1 MPIHNKPSR
10 SSASDSETPQHEATE
25 TSAGPRSGAAGSGT
39 DTHVATQSR
48 RKFPLKKTLLATSL
62 TSILAGVA
70 LTVWIVNTQA
80 EKLIMQ
86 AANFALVG
94 MDSELIDIEL
104 GKSQLEHW
112 RITSANLRVH
122 DSHITLNDVNIQ
134 LKLDWPQS
142 FAELKQ
148 FSQIA
153 YLTQKIT
160 QISTGDIEVELGQS
174 LFLPNRNAI
183 DEQGPALALD
193 IKSLPLID
201 IGKTSLILKAHHL
214 DTQND
219 LPAYRLVMDKLS
231 LNGAGE
237 INSEFSHEGESIAK
251 LKATLAAQQWQLASQ
266 IALAPLLTSLHQI
279 SLRQA
284 QDSVLSP
291 LTELDQEWQALAI
304 DLQGQLVSDSRIT
317 LTSGELISQ
326 HQLIDPKLTFNQLA
340 ALELA
345 PKPELVSKP
354 KLAFKIAGHLA
365 ELDLSL
371 EPLTLALTPNT
382 AQQQRLMQLLDETL
396 AKPLTQP
403 LSQSLSQSAAK
414 PASEQ
419 VSNQVENQTA
429 SQIAKLLSGLKS
441 TEAPV
446 GLSLTLAEALHYP
459 LTQIQQ
465 DTQSQP
471 LKNEPLDNKP
481 LKFKLPKVQLKT
493 LGSKLDTQVE
503 LANVEVVKSA
513 EALSFKTDWRLN
525 AKQTSSL
532 QLSEL
537 WANTPQDLS
546 WNSSQLTTAGKL
558 NLNQTP
564 SSTDWQFITTPIGAA
579 TQTQQNAGDT
589 LQFIVGELKQLSDSD
604 KNAAKHTDMSL
615 GSITINAL
623 APLTV
628 RSQRNS
634 NTSSSISSGQ
644 TSVPAS
650 DTANQ
655 LTLALPPLTLALEQL
670 HFSQTTQTVV
680 TETAAV
686 DTKKAETTAIETKV
700 TEASAEKSAD
710 KSSDK
715 NQNNS
720 ITTKTDMS
728 AGSFSIA
735 FQKAMSFEFKPEVE
749 APLDSLLAATWQN
762 QLEWQANQLNIEKQL
777 SSKGR
782 SRKETVLKLDK
793 LTLAQSLNWKNNTLF
808 GDEHWQVGTVELQ
821 SQHKLNLATESK
833 PLVLTGQWVVD
844 TSMTEALSL
853 LNQTQPLPAEL
864 NVTGHNQLQA
874 QFNLTQQRDQ
884 TQFAMQITQSM
895 TELEGFYKDTT
906 FEGGKLQAQCEFT
919 WGQSHKKPQDKGYF
933 SSLSKLNCPQTLMT
947 FNLFDPG
954 FPLTDIEVEADI
966 ALGKDAE
973 KLPDNWIQQLTGLS
987 DTDVSMTAKG
997 KVLSGQFLLPEFN
1010 LKLQDKSHAYLLL
1023 QAMSLE
1029 EVLRIQ
1035 PQIGVYA
1042 DGIFDGV
1049 LPVDLINGKVSITGG
1064 QLAARAPGGLIAISG
1079 NPAVEQMRQSQ
1090 PYLDFVFST
1099 LEHLQYSQLSSS
1111 FDMDQAGDAKLL
1123 VEVKGRSQGVERPI
1137 HLNYSHEENMLQLF
1151 RSLQIG
1157 NDLQDR
1163 IEKSV
1168 K

>member
-10 SSASDSETPQHEATE
+10 SSASDSKAPQHEATE

-62 TSILAGVA
+62 TGILAGVA
-70 LTVWIVNTQA
+70 LTVWIMNTQA

-104 GKSQLEHW
+104 GESQLEHW

-214 DTQND
+214 DTQNG

-291 LTELDQEWQALAI
+291 LTKLDKEWQALAI

-345 PKPELVSKP
+345 PKPEL
-354 KLAFKIAGHLA
+354 AFKIAGHLA
-365 ELDLSL
+365 ELDLNL
-371 EPLTLALTPNT
+371 EPFTLAVSPNA
-382 AQQQRLMQLLDETL
+382 AQQQRLMHLLDETL

-403 LSQSLSQSAAK
+403 PSNSAAK
-414 PASEQ
+414 PASDQAPEQ
-419 VSNQVENQTA
+419 VASQTA
-429 SQIAKLLSGLKS
+429 GQIAKLLSGLKS
-441 TEAPV
+441 TDAPV
-446 GLSLTLAEALHYP
+446 GIALTLSEALHYP

-465 DTQSQP
+465 DAQSQP
-471 LKNEPLDNKP
+471 LKNEPLS
-481 LKFKLPKVQLKT
+481 FKLPRIQLKT
-493 LGSKLDTQVE
+493 LGSKLDTQID
-503 LANVEVVKSA
+503 LANVELVKSA
-513 EALSFKTDWRLN
+513 EALSFNTDWRLN

-546 WNSSQLTTAGKL
+546 WNISQLTTAGKL
-558 NLNQTP
+558 SFNQTP

-589 LQFIVGELKQLSDSD
+589 LQFTVGELKQLSAQDN
-604 KNAAKHTDMSL
+604 NAAKHADVSL

-628 RSQRNS
+628 SSQRNS
-634 NTSSSISSGQ
+634 NTSSSISSSISSAQ

-655 LTLALPPLTLALEQL
+655 FTLTLPPLTLALEQL

-680 TETAAV
+680 SETAAV
-686 DTKKAETTAIETKV
+686 DTKKAETTAVETKV
-700 TEASAEKSAD
+700 AEASAEKST
-710 KSSDK
+710 
-715 NQNNS
+715 NTS

-735 FQKAMSFEFKPEVE
+735 LQKAMSFEFKPEVE
-749 APLDSLLAATWQN
+749 APLDSLLTATWQN
-762 QLEWQANQLNIEKQL
+762 QLAWQANQLNIEKQL

-821 SQHKLNLATESK
+821 SQHKLNLATASK

-906 FEGGKLQAQCEFT
+906 FEGGKLQAQCGFT
-919 WGQSHKKPQDKGYF
+919 WGQSYKKESHKKPQDKGYF

>member
-10 SSASDSETPQHEATE
+10 GNASDSKALQHEATQI
-25 TSAGPRSGAAGSGT
+25 SAGPRSGALGFGT
-39 DTHVATQSR
+39 DTHVAAQNR

-62 TSILAGVA
+62 TGILAGVA

-80 EKLIMQ
+80 EQLIIR
-86 AANFALVG
+86 AANFAITG

-104 GKSQLEHW
+104 GQSELEHW

-122 DSHITLNDVNIQ
+122 DSHIRLNDLNIQ

-148 FSQIA
+148 FSQA
-153 YLTQKIT
+153 SYLTQKIT

-201 IGKTSLILKAHHL
+201 IGKTSLILKAQHL
-214 DTQND
+214 NTQND
-219 LPAYRLVMDKLS
+219 LSAYRLVMDKLS

-237 INSEFSHEGESIAK
+237 INSKFSHAGESIAT
-251 LKATLAAQQWQLASQ
+251 LKATLETNKWQLMSQ
-266 IALAPLLTSLHQI
+266 IQLAPLLASLHQI

-291 LTELDQEWQALAI
+291 LTELDKEWQSLAI
-304 DLQGQLVSDSRIT
+304 DLQGQLVSNSSIT
-317 LTSGELISQ
+317 LTSGELISE
-326 HQLIDPKLTFNQLA
+326 HQLIEPKLTFNQLA
-340 ALELA
+340 ALQLA
-345 PKPELVSKP
+345 PKPELAP
-354 KLAFKIAGHLA
+354 KSELAFKIAGHLA
-365 ELDLSL
+365 ELDLKL
-371 EPLTLALTPNT
+371 EPFSLALSPNT
-382 AQQQRLMQLLDETL
+382 EQQQRLMQLLDETL
-396 AKPLTQP
+396 AKPS
-403 LSQSLSQSAAK
+403 SQSVSEPVSQPIA
-414 PASEQ
+414 EQ
-419 VSNQVENQTA
+419 VPDPLA

-441 TEAPV
+441 TDTPV
-446 GLSLTLAEALHYP
+446 GIALTLPEALHYP
-459 LTQIQQ
+459 LTQIPQ
-465 DTQSQP
+465 DVHLANP
-471 LKNEPLDNKP
+471 LAI
-481 LKFKLPKVQLKT
+481 KLPQVKLKT
-493 LGSKLDTQVE
+493 LGSKLDTQVD
-503 LANVEVVKSA
+503 LANVEITKSTK
-513 EALSFKTDWRLN
+513 ALAFKTDWRLSTR
-525 AKQTSSL
+525 QTSSM

-537 WANTPQDLS
+537 WTNPPQDFS
-546 WNSSQLTTAGKL
+546 WNNSQLTTAGTF
-558 NLNQTP
+558 NLVQTP
-564 SSTDWQFITTPIGAA
+564 SSTDWQFITAA
-579 TQTQQNAGDT
+579 TKSTELTQSTKQNTGNT
-589 LQFIVGELKQLSDSD
+589 LQFAVGELKRISMQN
-604 KNAAKHTDMSL
+604 KNAAKHAEFSL
-615 GSITINAL
+615 GSIAINAL
-623 APLTV
+623 APL
-628 RSQRNS
+628 N
-634 NTSSSISSGQ
+634 ISSQQSTHTQSSGIQ
-644 TSVPAS
+644 NASIQKVSPAQSSVPTS
-650 DTANQ
+650 DTANR
-655 LTLALPPLTLALEQL
+655 LTLAIPPLTLALEQL
-670 HFSQTTQTVV
+670 YFSQTKQTLVTDDVV
-680 TETAAV
+680 TEAN
-686 DTKKAETTAIETKV
+686 
-700 TEASAEKSAD
+700 AD
-710 KSSDK
+710 KNAST
-715 NQNNS
+715 S
-720 ITTKTDMS
+720 IITKTDMN

-735 FQKAMSFEFKPEVE
+735 LQKAMSFELKPDIE
-749 APLDSLLAATWQN
+749 ALFDSLRATTWRN
-762 QLEWQANQLNIEKQL
+762 QLAWQASQLNIEKQL

-793 LTLAQSLNWKNNTLF
+793 LTLAQSLDWKNNTLF

-821 SQHKLNLATESK
+821 SQHKLNLATANN
-833 PLVLTGQWVVD
+833 PLVLTGQWVVN
-844 TSMTEALSL
+844 TSMTEALAL
-853 LNQTQPLPAEL
+853 LNQTQPLPSEL
-864 NVTGHNQLQA
+864 NVTGNNQLQA

-895 TELEGFYKDTT
+895 TELEGFYKDII

-919 WGQSHKKPQDKGYF
+919 WGQSYKKESHNKPQDKGYF

-1035 PQIGVYA
+1035 PQIGIYA

-1123 VEVKGRSQGVERPI
+1123 VEVKGRGEGIERPI

>member
-1 MPIHNKPSR
+1 MPIHNKPN
-10 SSASDSETPQHEATE
+10 P
-25 TSAGPRSGAAGSGT
+25 
-39 DTHVATQSR
+39 

-62 TSILAGVA
+62 TGILAGVA
-70 LTVWIVNTQA
+70 LTVWIVNSQA

-237 INSEFSHEGESIAK
+237 INSEFSHKGESIAK

-266 IALAPLLTSLHQI
+266 IALAPLLASLHQI
-279 SLRQA
+279 SLRQT

-291 LTELDQEWQALAI
+291 LTELDKEWQALAI

-317 LTSGELISQ
+317 LTSGELISE

-345 PKPELVSKP
+345 PKPELGSKP

-371 EPLTLALTPNT
+371 EPFSLALSPNT
-382 AQQQRLMQLLDETL
+382 EQQQRLMQLLDETL

-446 GLSLTLAEALHYP
+446 GISLTLAEALHYP
-459 LTQIQQ
+459 LTRIQQ
-465 DTQSQP
+465 DAQSQP
-471 LKNEPLDNKP
+471 LKNDPLENKP

-493 LGSKLDTQVE
+493 LGSKLDTQID

-513 EALSFKTDWRLN
+513 EALSFNTDWRLN

-558 NLNQTP
+558 SFNQTP

-589 LQFIVGELKQLSDSD
+589 LQFTVGELKQLSAQDN
-604 KNAAKHTDMSL
+604 NAAKHTDMSL

-623 APLTV
+623 AQLTV

-634 NTSSSISSGQ
+634 NTSSAQ

-655 LTLALPPLTLALEQL
+655 LTLALPPLNLALEQL

-680 TETAAV
+680 SETAAV
-686 DTKKAETTAIETKV
+686 DTKKAETTAVETKV
-700 TEASAEKSAD
+700 TEASTDKSAD
-710 KSSDK
+710 KNPDK
-715 NQNNS
+715 NQNTS
-720 ITTKTDMS
+720 IITKTDMS
-728 AGSFSIA
+728 AGRFSIA
-735 FQKAMSFEFKPEVE
+735 LQKAMSFEFKPEVE

-762 QLEWQANQLNIEKQL
+762 QLEWQASQLNIEKQL

-821 SQHKLNLATESK
+821 SQHKLNLATANK
-833 PLVLTGQWVVD
+833 PFVLTGQWVVD

-864 NVTGHNQLQA
+864 NVTGHNQIQA
-874 QFNLTQQRDQ
+874 QFNLTQRRDQ
-884 TQFAMQITQSM
+884 LQFAMQITQSM

-919 WGQSHKKPQDKGYF
+919 WGQSYKRPQDKSYF

-1035 PQIGVYA
+1035 PQIGIYA

>member
-10 SSASDSETPQHEATE
+10 SSASDSKAPQHEATE
-25 TSAGPRSGAAGSGT
+25 TSAGPHRGAAGSGT

-62 TSILAGVA
+62 TGILAGVA

-160 QISTGDIEVELGQS
+160 QISTGDIEVKLGQS

-214 DTQND
+214 NTQND

-237 INSEFSHEGESIAK
+237 INSEFSHAGESIAK

-266 IALAPLLTSLHQI
+266 IALAPLLASLHQI
-279 SLRQA
+279 SLRQT

-291 LTELDQEWQALAI
+291 LTELDKEWQALAI

-365 ELDLSL
+365 ELDLKL
-371 EPLTLALTPNT
+371 EPFTLALTPNA

-396 AKPLTQP
+396 AKPLAKPLTQP
-403 LSQSLSQSAAK
+403 LPVPPSNSAAK

-419 VSNQVENQTA
+419 VPEQVSSQTA
-429 SQIAKLLSGLKS
+429 GQIAKLLSGLKS
-441 TEAPV
+441 TDAPV
-446 GLSLTLAEALHYP
+446 GIALTLSEALHYP

-465 DTQSQP
+465 DAQSQP
-471 LKNEPLDNKP
+471 LKNEPLS
-481 LKFKLPKVQLKT
+481 FKLPRIELKT
-493 LGSKLDTQVE
+493 LGSKLDTQID

-558 NLNQTP
+558 SFNQTP

-589 LQFIVGELKQLSDSD
+589 LQFTVGELKQLRAQDN
-604 KNAAKHTDMSL
+604 NAAKHADVSL

-634 NTSSSISSGQ
+634 NTSSSISSAQ

-655 LTLALPPLTLALEQL
+655 FTLALPPLTLALEQL

-680 TETAAV
+680 TETAV
-686 DTKKAETTAIETKV
+686 VETKKAETTAVKTKV
-700 TEASAEKSAD
+700 TEASAD
-710 KSSDK
+710 KST
-715 NQNNS
+715 NTS
-720 ITTKTDMS
+720 ITAKTDMS

-735 FQKAMSFEFKPEVE
+735 LQKAMSFEFKPEVE
-749 APLDSLLAATWQN
+749 APLDSLLTATWQN

-793 LTLAQSLNWKNNTLF
+793 LTLAQSLNWKNNMLF

-821 SQHKLNLATESK
+821 SQHKLNLATASK

-919 WGQSHKKPQDKGYF
+919 WGQSYKKESHKKQQDKGYF

>member
-10 SSASDSETPQHEATE
+10 GNASDSKALQHEATE
-25 TSAGPRSGAAGSGT
+25 ISAGPRSGALDFGT
-39 DTHVATQSR
+39 DTHVAAQNR

-62 TSILAGVA
+62 TGILAGVA

-80 EKLIMQ
+80 EQLIIR
-86 AANFALVG
+86 AANFALTG

-104 GKSQLEHW
+104 GQSQLEHW

-122 DSHITLNDVNIQ
+122 DSHIKLNDLNIQ

-148 FSQIA
+148 FSQA
-153 YLTQKIT
+153 SYLTQKIT
-160 QISTGDIEVELGQS
+160 QISTGNIEVELGQS

-183 DEQGPALALD
+183 DEQGPALVLD

-201 IGKTSLILKAHHL
+201 IGKTSLILKAQHL
-214 DTQND
+214 NTQND
-219 LPAYRLVMDKLS
+219 LSAYRLVMDKLS

-237 INSEFSHEGESIAK
+237 INSEFSHAGESIAT
-251 LKATLAAQQWQLASQ
+251 LKAILETNKWQLMSQ
-266 IALAPLLTSLHQI
+266 IQLAPLLASLHQI

-291 LTELDQEWQALAI
+291 LTELDKEWQALAI
-304 DLQGQLVSDSRIT
+304 DLQGQLVSNSSIT
-317 LTSGELISQ
+317 LTSGELISE

-345 PKPELVSKP
+345 PKPELAP
-354 KLAFKIAGHLA
+354 KSELAFKIAGHLA
-365 ELDLSL
+365 ELDLKL
-371 EPLTLALTPNT
+371 EPFSLALSPNT
-382 AQQQRLMQLLDETL
+382 EQQQRLMQLLDETL
-396 AKPLTQP
+396 AKPS
-403 LSQSLSQSAAK
+403 SQSVSEPVSQ
-414 PASEQ
+414 PITEQ
-419 VSNQVENQTA
+419 VPDQTA

-441 TEAPV
+441 TDTPV
-446 GLSLTLAEALHYP
+446 GIALTLPEALHYP
-459 LTQIQQ
+459 LTQIPQ
-465 DTQSQP
+465 DVHLANP
-471 LKNEPLDNKP
+471 LAI
-481 LKFKLPKVQLKT
+481 KLPRVKLKT
-493 LGSKLDTQVE
+493 LGSKLDTQVD
-503 LANVEVVKSA
+503 LANVEITKSI
-513 EALSFKTDWRLN
+513 EALSFKTDWRLSTR
-525 AKQTSSL
+525 QTGSM

-537 WANTPQDLS
+537 WANPPQDFS
-546 WNSSQLTTAGKL
+546 WNNSQLTTAGTF
-558 NLNQTP
+558 NLVQTP
-564 SSTDWQFITTPIGAA
+564 SSTDWQFITAA
-579 TQTQQNAGDT
+579 TESTELTQSTKQDT
-589 LQFIVGELKQLSDSD
+589 GNTLEFAVGELKRISMQN
-604 KNAAKHTDMSL
+604 KNAAKHAEFSL
-615 GSITINAL
+615 GSIAINAL
-623 APLTV
+623 APL
-628 RSQRNS
+628 N
-634 NTSSSISSGQ
+634 ISSQQSTHTQSSGIQ
-644 TSVPAS
+644 NASIQKVSPAQSSVPTS
-650 DTANQ
+650 DTANR
-655 LTLALPPLTLALEQL
+655 LTLAIPPLTLALEQL
-670 HFSQTTQTVV
+670 YFSQTKQTLVTDGVV
-680 TETAAV
+680 TEAN
-686 DTKKAETTAIETKV
+686 
-700 TEASAEKSAD
+700 AD
-710 KSSDK
+710 KNAST
-715 NQNNS
+715 S
-720 ITTKTDMS
+720 IITKTDMN

-735 FQKAMSFEFKPEVE
+735 LQKAMSFELKPNIE
-749 APLDSLLAATWQN
+749 ALFDSLLSTTWRN
-762 QLEWQANQLNIEKQL
+762 QLAWQASQLNIEKQL

-793 LTLAQSLNWKNNTLF
+793 LTLAQSLDWKNNTLF

-821 SQHKLNLATESK
+821 SQHKLNLATANN
-833 PLVLTGQWVVD
+833 PLVLTGQWVVN
-844 TSMTEALSL
+844 TSMTEALAL
-853 LNQTQPLPAEL
+853 LNQTQPLPSEL
-864 NVTGHNQLQA
+864 NVTGNNQLQA

-895 TELEGFYKDTT
+895 TELEGFYKDII

-919 WGQSHKKPQDKGYF
+919 WGQSYKKESHNKPQDKGYF

-1035 PQIGVYA
+1035 PQIGIYA

-1123 VEVKGRSQGVERPI
+1123 VEVKGRGEGIERPI

>member
-25 TSAGPRSGAAGSGT
+25 TSAGPHKGAAGSGT
-39 DTHVATQSR
+39 YATVATQSR

-62 TSILAGVA
+62 TGILAGVA

-104 GKSQLEHW
+104 GESQLEHW

-122 DSHITLNDVNIQ
+122 DSHITLNDVSIQ

-214 DTQND
+214 NTQND

-266 IALAPLLTSLHQI
+266 IAIAPLLASLHQI

-291 LTELDQEWQALAI
+291 LTELDKEWQALAI

-345 PKPELVSKP
+345 PKPELGSKP
-354 KLAFKIAGHLA
+354 TLAFKIAGHLA

-371 EPLTLALTPNT
+371 EPLTLALTPNA
-382 AQQQRLMQLLDETL
+382 AQQQLLMQLLDETL

-403 LSQSLSQSAAK
+403 PSNSAAK

-446 GLSLTLAEALHYP
+446 GISLTLAEALHYP
-459 LTQIQQ
+459 LTPIQQ
-465 DTQSQP
+465 DAQSQP
-471 LKNEPLDNKP
+471 LKNDPLENKP

-493 LGSKLDTQVE
+493 LGSKLDTQID

-525 AKQTSSL
+525 TKQTGSL

-537 WANTPQDLS
+537 WANIPQDLS
-546 WNSSQLTTAGKL
+546 WNNSQLTTAGKL
-558 NLNQTP
+558 SFNQTP
-564 SSTDWQFITTPIGAA
+564 SLTDWQFITTPIGAA

-589 LQFIVGELKQLSDSD
+589 LQFTVGELKQLSDSD
-604 KNAAKHTDMSL
+604 KNAAKHADVSL

-634 NTSSSISSGQ
+634 NTSSAQ

-655 LTLALPPLTLALEQL
+655 FTLALPPLTLALEQL

-680 TETAAV
+680 TETAV
-686 DTKKAETTAIETKV
+686 VETKKAETTTVETKV
-700 TEASAEKSAD
+700 TEASAD
-710 KSSDK
+710 KST
-715 NQNNS
+715 NTS
-720 ITTKTDMS
+720 ITAKTDMS

-793 LTLAQSLNWKNNTLF
+793 LTLAQSLDWKNNTLF
-808 GDEHWQVGTVELQ
+808 GNEHWQVGTVELQ
-821 SQHKLNLATESK
+821 SQHKLNLATTSK

-895 TELEGFYKDTT
+895 TELEGFYKDNT

>member
-1 MPIHNKPSR
+1 MPKIHKP
-10 SSASDSETPQHEATE
+10 AGANAPQTNTA
-25 TSAGPRSGAAGSGT
+25 R
-39 DTHVATQSR
+39 V
-48 RKFPLKKTLLATSL
+48 KVKKALLAT
-62 TSILAGVA
+62 TITAILAGVA
-70 LTVWIVNTQA
+70 LTVWIMNTQA

-86 AANFALVG
+86 AANVALAG

-104 GKSQLEHW
+104 GNSQLEDW
-112 RITSANLRVH
+112 QIASANLRVN
-122 DSHITLNDVNIQ
+122 DSYIRLSDLNIQ

-148 FSQIA
+148 YGQIA

-160 QISTGDIEVELGQS
+160 HISTGDIEVELGQS
-174 LFLPNRNAI
+174 LFAANPNAI
-183 DEQGPALALD
+183 DEQGPALVLD

-201 IGKTSLILKAHHL
+201 IGKTSLILNAHHL

-219 LPAYRLVMDKLS
+219 LPAYHLVMDKLS

-237 INSEFSHEGESIAK
+237 ISSEFSHAGESIAK
-251 LKATLAAQQWQLASQ
+251 LKATLETNKWQLKSQ
-266 IALAPLLTSLHQI
+266 IQLAPLLASIHQI
-279 SLRQA
+279 SLRQT

-291 LTELDQEWQALAI
+291 LAELDTKWQALAI
-304 DLQGQLVSDSRIT
+304 DLQGQLVSSSSIT
-317 LTSGELISQ
+317 LTSGELISE
-326 HQLIDPKLTFNQLA
+326 HQLISPKLTFNQLA

-354 KLAFKIAGHLA
+354 KLAFKIAGHLT

-371 EPLTLALTPNT
+371 EPFSLAVSPNT
-382 AQQQRLMQLLDETL
+382 AQQQRLMQLLDKSL

-403 LSQSLSQSAAK
+403 LAQPSSQSLTQPVTKTAA
-414 PASEQ
+414 EQ
-419 VSNQVENQTA
+419 VPNQVANQTA

-441 TEAPV
+441 TDAPV
-446 GLSLTLAEALHYP
+446 GLLLTLPEALHYP

-465 DTQSQP
+465 DAQSQP
-471 LKNEPLDNKP
+471 LKNEPLNV
-481 LKFKLPKVQLKT
+481 KLPQLQLKT
-493 LGSKLDTQVE
+493 LGSKLDTQVD
-503 LANVEVVKSA
+503 LANIEITKST
-513 EALSFKTDWRLN
+513 EALAFSVDWRLN
-525 AKQTSSL
+525 ATQTSPL

-537 WANTPQDLS
+537 WADTPQDLS
-546 WNSSQLTTAGKL
+546 WNTSQFTTAGKL
-558 NLNQTP
+558 RFNQAP
-564 SSTDWQFITTPIGAA
+564 NSTDWQFTTAPIEAA
-579 TQTQQNAGDT
+579 ETTQAAKHNTSDT
-589 LQFIVGELKQLSDSD
+589 LRFAIGGLKYINPQE
-604 KNAAKHTDMSL
+604 KNAAKYADIRL
-615 GSITINAL
+615 ASIRVHAH
-623 APLTV
+623 APLKLD
-628 RSQRNS
+628 SQQILN
-634 NTSSSISSGQ
+634 ISPVPHSE
-644 TSVPAS
+644 PAS
-650 DTANQ
+650 DTK

-670 HFSQTTQTVV
+670 HVSQTTQTLVA
-680 TETAAV
+680 ETAAAK
-686 DTKKAETTAIETKV
+686 TLE
-700 TEASAEKSAD
+700 TEASTDKSTDKSTDSNSKSA
-710 KSSDK
+710 
-715 NQNNS
+715 NNIIS
-720 ITTKTDMS
+720 KTDMN
-728 AGSFSIA
+728 AGHFSIA
-735 FQKAMSFEFKPEVE
+735 SQQAMLFELKPEVE
-749 APLDSLLAATWQN
+749 VPLDSLLASPWQN
-762 QLEWQANQLNIEKQL
+762 RLEWQASQLNIEKQL

-782 SRKETVLKLDK
+782 SRKETVLKLDT
-793 LTLAQSLNWKNNTLF
+793 LTLAQALNWKNNTLL
-808 GDEHWQVGTVELQ
+808 GDERWQVGTVELH
-821 SQHKLNLATESK
+821 SQHRLNLANANE
-833 PLVLTGQWVVD
+833 PLLLTGQWVVD

-874 QFNLTQQRDQ
+874 QFKLTQKREQ

-895 TELEGFYKDTT
+895 TELEGFYKDIT

-919 WGQSHKKPQDKGYF
+919 WGLSYKKEPQDKG
-933 SSLSKLNCPQTLMT
+933 SVNSLSKLNCPQTRMT

-966 ALGKDAE
+966 ALGKDAQ
-973 KLPDNWIQQLTGLS
+973 KLPDNWLQQLTGLS

-997 KVLSGQFLLPEFN
+997 KVLSGQFLLPDFN

-1023 QAMSLE
+1023 QGMSLE

-1049 LPVDLINGKVSITGG
+1049 LPVDLVNGKVSITGG
-1064 QLAARAPGGLIAISG
+1064 QLAARAPGGLITISG
-1079 NPAVEQMRQSQ
+1079 NPAVDGMRQSQ

-1111 FDMDQAGDAKLL
+1111 FDMDTAGDAKLL
-1123 VEVKGRSQGVERPI
+1123 VEVKGQSQGVERPI

>member
-10 SSASDSETPQHEATE
+10 SSASDSKAPQHEATE

-39 DTHVATQSR
+39 DATVATQSR

-62 TSILAGVA
+62 TGILAGVA

-104 GKSQLEHW
+104 GESQLEHW

-237 INSEFSHEGESIAK
+237 INSEFSHAGESIAK

-279 SLRQA
+279 SLRQT

-291 LTELDQEWQALAI
+291 LTKLDKEWQALAI

-371 EPLTLALTPNT
+371 EPFTLALTPNA

-403 LSQSLSQSAAK
+403 PSNSAAK

-419 VSNQVENQTA
+419 APDQTA
-429 SQIAKLLSGLKS
+429 SQIAQLLSGLKS
-441 TEAPV
+441 TDAPV
-446 GLSLTLAEALHYP
+446 GIALTLSEALHYP

-465 DTQSQP
+465 DAQSQP
-471 LKNEPLDNKP
+471 LKNEPLS
-481 LKFKLPKVQLKT
+481 FKLSRIELKT
-493 LGSKLDTQVE
+493 LGSKLDTQID

-513 EALSFKTDWRLN
+513 ETLSFKTDWRLN

-546 WNSSQLTTAGKL
+546 WNSSQLITAGKL
-558 NLNQTP
+558 SFNQMP

-589 LQFIVGELKQLSDSD
+589 LQFTVGELKQLSAQDN
-604 KNAAKHTDMSL
+604 NAAKHADVSL

-628 RSQRNS
+628 SSQRNS
-634 NTSSSISSGQ
+634 NTSSSISSAQ

-680 TETAAV
+680 TETAV
-686 DTKKAETTAIETKV
+686 VETKV
-700 TEASAEKSAD
+700 TEASAD
-710 KSSDK
+710 KST
-715 NQNNS
+715 NTS

-821 SQHKLNLATESK
+821 SQHKLNLATASK

-933 SSLSKLNCPQTLMT
+933 SSLSKFNCPQTLMT

>member
-1 MPIHNKPSR
+1 MPIHNKPNR
-10 SSASDSETPQHEATE
+10 H
-25 TSAGPRSGAAGSGT
+25 
-39 DTHVATQSR
+39 
-48 RKFPLKKTLLATSL
+48 KFPLKKTLLATSL
-62 TSILAGVA
+62 TGILASVA
-70 LTVWIVNTQA
+70 LAVWMVNTQA

-86 AANFALVG
+86 AANFALIG
-94 MDSELIDIEL
+94 MNSELIDIEL
-104 GKSQLEHW
+104 GKSQLAHW
-112 RITSANLRVH
+112 HITSANLRVH
-122 DSHITLNDVNIQ
+122 DSHIRLNNLNIQ
-134 LKLDWPQS
+134 LKLDWPQNV
-142 FAELKQ
+142 AELKQ
-148 FSQIA
+148 FGKLS

-201 IGKTSLILKAHHL
+201 IGKTRLILKAHHL
-214 DTQND
+214 NTPND
-219 LPAYRLVMDKLS
+219 LPAYHLVMDKLR

-237 INSEFSHEGESIAK
+237 INSEFSHAGESIAK
-251 LKATLAAQQWQLASQ
+251 LKATLDANKWQLMSQ
-266 IALAPLLTSLHQI
+266 IQLAPLLASVHQI

-291 LTELDQEWQALAI
+291 LTKFDKEWQALAI
-304 DLQGQLVSDSRIT
+304 DLQGQLLSNSRII
-317 LTSGELISQ
+317 LTSGELISE
-326 HQLIDPKLTFNQLA
+326 HQLIAPTLTFNQLA

-354 KLAFKIAGHLA
+354 TLAFTIAGHVA
-365 ELDLSL
+365 ELDLKL
-371 EPLTLALTPNT
+371 EPFTLALSPNT
-382 AQQQRLMQLLDETL
+382 AQQQRLMQRLDKAL
-396 AKPLTQP
+396 AKPLTQSASEP
-403 LSQSLSQSAAK
+403 LSQPIAEQSRA
-414 PASEQ
+414 PL
-419 VSNQVENQTA
+419 A

-441 TEAPV
+441 ADTPV
-446 GLSLTLAEALHYP
+446 GIALTLPEALHYP
-459 LTQIQQ
+459 LTQSPQ
-465 DTQSQP
+465 DVHLANP
-471 LKNEPLDNKP
+471 LTI
-481 LKFKLPKVQLKT
+481 KLPRLKLKT
-493 LGSKLDTQVE
+493 LGSKLDTQVD
-503 LANVEVVKSA
+503 LANVEITKST
-513 EALSFKTDWRLN
+513 EALSFKTDWHLSTR
-525 AKQTSSL
+525 QTGSL

-537 WANTPQDLS
+537 WANPPQDFS
-546 WNSSQLTTAGKL
+546 WNNSQLTTTGTF
-558 NLNQTP
+558 NLVQTP
-564 SSTDWQFITTPIGAA
+564 SSTDWQFITEAIKSTEL
-579 TQTQQNAGDT
+579 TQSTKQNTGNT
-589 LQFIVGELKQLSDSD
+589 LEFAVGELKRISMQN
-604 KNAAKHTDMSL
+604 KNAAKHAEFSL

-623 APLTV
+623 APL
-628 RSQRNS
+628 N
-634 NTSSSISSGQ
+634 ISSQKSTHTQRSGIQ
-644 TSVPAS
+644 NASIQKVNPAQSSVPTS
-650 DTANQ
+650 DTANR

-670 HFSQTTQTVV
+670 YFSQTTQTLVTDDVV
-680 TETAAV
+680 TEAN
-686 DTKKAETTAIETKV
+686 
-700 TEASAEKSAD
+700 AD
-710 KSSDK
+710 KNAST
-715 NQNNS
+715 S
-720 ITTKTDMS
+720 IITKTDMN
-728 AGSFSIA
+728 AGHFSIA
-735 FQKAMSFEFKPEVE
+735 LQKAMSFELKPDIE
-749 APLDSLLAATWQN
+749 APFDSLLATTWRN
-762 QLEWQANQLNIEKQL
+762 QLAWQASQLNIEKQL

-793 LTLAQSLNWKNNTLF
+793 LTLAQSLDWKNNTLF

-821 SQHKLNLATESK
+821 SQHKLNLATANN
-833 PLVLTGQWVVD
+833 PLVLTGQWVVN
-844 TSMTEALSL
+844 TSMTEALAL
-853 LNQTQPLPAEL
+853 LNQTQPLPAEF
-864 NVTGHNQLQA
+864 NVTGNNQLQA
-874 QFNLTQQRDQ
+874 QFNLTQKRDQ

-895 TELEGFYKDTT
+895 TELDGFYKDII

-919 WGQSHKKPQDKGYF
+919 WGQSYKKESHQKESHKKPQDKGYV

-1035 PQIGVYA
+1035 PQIGIYA

>member
-10 SSASDSETPQHEATE
+10 SSASDSKAPQHEATE
-25 TSAGPRSGAAGSGT
+25 TSAGPRSGTAGSGT

-62 TSILAGVA
+62 TGILAGVA

-122 DSHITLNDVNIQ
+122 DSHIRLNNLNIQ

-291 LTELDQEWQALAI
+291 LTELDKEWQALAI

-365 ELDLSL
+365 ELDLGL
-371 EPLTLALTPNT
+371 EPFTLAVSPNT

-396 AKPLTQP
+396 AKPLAKPLTQP
-403 LSQSLSQSAAK
+403 LPLPPSNSAAK

-419 VSNQVENQTA
+419 VPEQVASQTA
-429 SQIAKLLSGLKS
+429 GQIAKLLSGLKS
-441 TEAPV
+441 TDAPV
-446 GLSLTLAEALHYP
+446 GIALTLTEALHYP

-465 DTQSQP
+465 DAQSQP
-471 LKNEPLDNKP
+471 LKNEPLESKP
-481 LKFKLPKVQLKT
+481 LSFKLPRIELKT
-493 LGSKLDTQVE
+493 LGSKLDTQID

-513 EALSFKTDWRLN
+513 EALSFQTDWRLN

-558 NLNQTP
+558 SFNQTP

-589 LQFIVGELKQLSDSD
+589 LQLTVGELKQLRAQDN
-604 KNAAKHTDMSL
+604 NAAKHADVSL

-628 RSQRNS
+628 RSQR
-634 NTSSSISSGQ
+634 SSSISSAQ

-655 LTLALPPLTLALEQL
+655 FTLALPPLTLALEHL

-680 TETAAV
+680 TETAV
-686 DTKKAETTAIETKV
+686 VETKKAETTTVETKV
-700 TEASAEKSAD
+700 TEASAD
-710 KSSDK
+710 KST
-715 NQNNS
+715 NTS
-720 ITTKTDMS
+720 ITAKTDMS

-793 LTLAQSLNWKNNTLF
+793 LTLAQSLDWKNNTLF

-821 SQHKLNLATESK
+821 SQHKLNLATASK

-844 TSMTEALSL
+844 TSMTKALSL

>member
-1 MPIHNKPSR
+1 MPVHNKPSR
-10 SSASDSETPQHEATE
+10 SSASDSKAPQHEATE
-25 TSAGPRSGAAGSGT
+25 TSAGLRSGAAGSGT
-39 DTHVATQSR
+39 DATVATQSR

-62 TSILAGVA
+62 TGILAGVA

-104 GKSQLEHW
+104 GESQLEHW

-291 LTELDQEWQALAI
+291 LTKLDKEWQALAI

-354 KLAFKIAGHLA
+354 KLAFRIAGHLA

-371 EPLTLALTPNT
+371 EPFTLALTPNA

-403 LSQSLSQSAAK
+403 PSNSAAK
-414 PASEQ
+414 SASEQ
-419 VSNQVENQTA
+419 VPDQTA

-441 TEAPV
+441 TDAPV
-446 GLSLTLAEALHYP
+446 GIVLTLSEALHYP
-459 LTQIQQ
+459 LTPIQQ
-465 DTQSQP
+465 DAKSQP
-471 LKNEPLDNKP
+471 LKNEPLESKP
-481 LKFKLPKVQLKT
+481 LSFKLPRIQLKT
-493 LGSKLDTQVE
+493 LGSKLDTQID

-546 WNSSQLTTAGKL
+546 WNSSQLTTAGRL
-558 NLNQTP
+558 SFNRTP
-564 SSTDWQFITTPIGAA
+564 SSTDWQFITTPISAG

-589 LQFIVGELKQLSDSD
+589 LQFTVGELKQLSAQD
-604 KNAAKHTDMSL
+604 NNTAKHADVSL

-623 APLTV
+623 APLTI

-634 NTSSSISSGQ
+634 NTSSSISSAQ

-655 LTLALPPLTLALEQL
+655 FTLALPPLTLALEQL

-680 TETAAV
+680 TETAV
-686 DTKKAETTAIETKV
+686 VETKKAETTAVETKV
-700 TEASAEKSAD
+700 TEASAD
-710 KSSDK
+710 KST
-715 NQNNS
+715 NTS

-762 QLEWQANQLNIEKQL
+762 QLAWQASQLNIEKQL

-821 SQHKLNLATESK
+821 SQHKLNLATVSK

-919 WGQSHKKPQDKGYF
+919 WGQSHKKQQDKGYF

-1049 LPVDLINGKVSITGG
+1049 LPVDLVNGKVSITGG

>member
-10 SSASDSETPQHEATE
+10 SSASDSKAPQHEATE
-25 TSAGPRSGAAGSGT
+25 TSADPHTGAAGSGT
-39 DTHVATQSR
+39 DTHVAKQSR

-62 TSILAGVA
+62 TGILAGVA

-86 AANFALVG
+86 AANFALVS

-251 LKATLAAQQWQLASQ
+251 LKATLATQQWQLVSQ

-291 LTELDQEWQALAI
+291 LTELDKEWQALAI

-371 EPLTLALTPNT
+371 EPFTLAVSPNA

-403 LSQSLSQSAAK
+403 PSKSAAK

-419 VSNQVENQTA
+419 VPEQVASQTA
-429 SQIAKLLSGLKS
+429 GQIAKLLSGLKS
-441 TEAPV
+441 TDAPV
-446 GLSLTLAEALHYP
+446 GIALTLTEALHYP

-465 DTQSQP
+465 DAQSQP
-471 LKNEPLDNKP
+471 LKNEPLS
-481 LKFKLPKVQLKT
+481 FKLPRIELKT
-493 LGSKLDTQVE
+493 LGSKLDTQID

-513 EALSFKTDWRLN
+513 ETLSFNTDWRLN

-546 WNSSQLTTAGKL
+546 WNSSQLTTAGRL
-558 NLNQTP
+558 SFNRTP

-589 LQFIVGELKQLSDSD
+589 LQFTVGELKQLSAQDN
-604 KNAAKHTDMSL
+604 NAAKHADVSL

-623 APLTV
+623 APLTF

-634 NTSSSISSGQ
+634 NTSSSISSAQ

-655 LTLALPPLTLALEQL
+655 FTLALPPLTLALEQL

-680 TETAAV
+680 TETAV
-686 DTKKAETTAIETKV
+686 VETKRAETAAVETKV
-700 TEASAEKSAD
+700 TEASAD
-710 KSSDK
+710 KST
-715 NQNNS
+715 NTS

-749 APLDSLLAATWQN
+749 APLDSLLIATWQN

-793 LTLAQSLNWKNNTLF
+793 LTLAQSLDWKNNTLF

-821 SQHKLNLATESK
+821 SQHKLNLATTSK

>member
-10 SSASDSETPQHEATE
+10 SSASDSKAPQHEATE
-25 TSAGPRSGAAGSGT
+25 TSAGPHRGAAGSGT

-62 TSILAGVA
+62 TGILAGVA

-160 QISTGDIEVELGQS
+160 QISTGDIEVKLGQS

-214 DTQND
+214 NTQND

-237 INSEFSHEGESIAK
+237 INSEFSHAGESIAK

-266 IALAPLLTSLHQI
+266 IALAPLLASLHQI
-279 SLRQA
+279 SLRQT

-291 LTELDQEWQALAI
+291 LTELDKEWQALAI

-365 ELDLSL
+365 ELDLKL
-371 EPLTLALTPNT
+371 EPFTLALTPNA

-396 AKPLTQP
+396 AKPLAKPLTQP
-403 LSQSLSQSAAK
+403 LPVPPSNSAAK

-419 VSNQVENQTA
+419 VPEQVSSQTA
-429 SQIAKLLSGLKS
+429 GQIAKLLSGLKS
-441 TEAPV
+441 TDAPV
-446 GLSLTLAEALHYP
+446 GIALTLSEALHYP

-465 DTQSQP
+465 DAQSQP
-471 LKNEPLDNKP
+471 LKNEPLS
-481 LKFKLPKVQLKT
+481 FKLPRIELKT
-493 LGSKLDTQVE
+493 LGSKLDTQID

-558 NLNQTP
+558 SFNQTP

-589 LQFIVGELKQLSDSD
+589 LQFTVGELKQLRAQDN
-604 KNAAKHTDMSL
+604 NAAKHADVSL

-634 NTSSSISSGQ
+634 NTSSSISSAQ

-655 LTLALPPLTLALEQL
+655 FTLALPPLTLALEQL

-680 TETAAV
+680 TETAV
-686 DTKKAETTAIETKV
+686 VETKKAETTAVKTKV
-700 TEASAEKSAD
+700 TEASAD
-710 KSSDK
+710 KST
-715 NQNNS
+715 NTS
-720 ITTKTDMS
+720 ITAKTDMS

-735 FQKAMSFEFKPEVE
+735 LQKAMSFEFKPEVE
-749 APLDSLLAATWQN
+749 APLDSLLTATWQN

-777 SSKGR
+777 

-793 LTLAQSLNWKNNTLF
+793 LTLAQSLNWKNNMLF

-821 SQHKLNLATESK
+821 SQHKLNLATASK

-906 FEGGKLQAQCEFT
+906 FEGGKLQAQCEFS
-919 WGQSHKKPQDKGYF
+919 WGQSYKKESHKKQQDKGYF

>member
-10 SSASDSETPQHEATE
+10 SSAFDSKAPQHEATQI
-25 TSAGPRSGAAGSGT
+25 SAGPRSGAAGSGT
-39 DTHVATQSR
+39 DTTVATQSR

-62 TSILAGVA
+62 TGILAGVA

-86 AANFALVG
+86 AANFALTG

-104 GKSQLEHW
+104 GESQLEHW

-122 DSHITLNDVNIQ
+122 DSHIKLNDLNIQ

-142 FAELKQ
+142 FVELKQ
-148 FSQIA
+148 FSQA
-153 YLTQKIT
+153 SYLTQKIT

-214 DTQND
+214 NTQND

-237 INSEFSHEGESIAK
+237 INSEFSHAGESIAT
-251 LKATLAAQQWQLASQ
+251 LKATLETNKWQLMSQ
-266 IALAPLLTSLHQI
+266 IQLAPLLASLHQI

-291 LTELDQEWQALAI
+291 LTELDKEWQALAI
-304 DLQGQLVSDSRIT
+304 DLQGQLVSNSSIT
-317 LTSGELISQ
+317 LTSGELISE
-326 HQLIDPKLTFNQLA
+326 HQLIEPKLTFNQLA
-340 ALELA
+340 ALQLA
-345 PKPELVSKP
+345 PKPE
-354 KLAFKIAGHLA
+354 LAFKIAGHVT
-365 ELDLSL
+365 ELDLKL
-371 EPLTLALTPNT
+371 EPFSLAVSPNT

-396 AKPLTQP
+396 AKPS
-403 LSQSLSQSAAK
+403 SQSVSEPVSQPIA
-414 PASEQ
+414 EQ
-419 VSNQVENQTA
+419 VPDPLA

-441 TEAPV
+441 TDTPV
-446 GLSLTLAEALHYP
+446 GIALTLPEALHYP
-459 LTQIQQ
+459 LTQIPQ
-465 DTQSQP
+465 DVHLANP
-471 LKNEPLDNKP
+471 LAI
-481 LKFKLPKVQLKT
+481 KLPQVKLKT
-493 LGSKLDTQVE
+493 LGSKLDTQVD
-503 LANVEVVKSA
+503 LANVEITKSTK
-513 EALSFKTDWRLN
+513 ALAFKTDWRLSTR
-525 AKQTSSL
+525 QTSSM

-537 WANTPQDLS
+537 WTNPPQDFS
-546 WNSSQLTTAGKL
+546 WNNSQLTTAGTF
-558 NLNQTP
+558 NLVQTP
-564 SSTDWQFITTPIGAA
+564 SSTDWQFITAA
-579 TQTQQNAGDT
+579 TKSTELTQSTKQNTGNT
-589 LQFIVGELKQLSDSD
+589 LQFAVGELKRISMQN
-604 KNAAKHTDMSL
+604 KNAAKHAEFSL
-615 GSITINAL
+615 GSIAINAL
-623 APLTV
+623 APL
-628 RSQRNS
+628 N
-634 NTSSSISSGQ
+634 ISSQQSTHTQSSGIQ
-644 TSVPAS
+644 NASIQKVSPAQSSVPTS
-650 DTANQ
+650 DTANR
-655 LTLALPPLTLALEQL
+655 LTLAIPPLTLALEQL
-670 HFSQTTQTVV
+670 YFSQTKQTLVTDDVV
-680 TETAAV
+680 TEAN
-686 DTKKAETTAIETKV
+686 
-700 TEASAEKSAD
+700 AD
-710 KSSDK
+710 KNAST
-715 NQNNS
+715 S
-720 ITTKTDMS
+720 IITKTDMN

-735 FQKAMSFEFKPEVE
+735 LQKAMSFELKPDIE
-749 APLDSLLAATWQN
+749 ALFDSLRATTWRN
-762 QLEWQANQLNIEKQL
+762 QLAWQASQLNIEKQL

-793 LTLAQSLNWKNNTLF
+793 LTLAQSLDWKNNTLF

-821 SQHKLNLATESK
+821 SQHKLNLATANN
-833 PLVLTGQWVVD
+833 PLVLTGQWVVN
-844 TSMTEALSL
+844 TSMTEALAL
-853 LNQTQPLPAEL
+853 LNQTQPLPSEL
-864 NVTGHNQLQA
+864 NVTGNNQLQA

-895 TELEGFYKDTT
+895 TELEGFYKDII

-919 WGQSHKKPQDKGYF
+919 WGQSYKKESHNKPQDKGYF

-1035 PQIGVYA
+1035 PQIGIYA

-1123 VEVKGRSQGVERPI
+1123 VEVKGRGEGIERPI
-1137 HLNYSHEENMLQLF
+1137 HLNYSHKENMLQLF

>member
-1 MPIHNKPSR
+1 MPIHNKPN
-10 SSASDSETPQHEATE
+10 P
-25 TSAGPRSGAAGSGT
+25 
-39 DTHVATQSR
+39 

-62 TSILAGVA
+62 TGILAGVA

-86 AANFALVG
+86 AANFALAD

-104 GKSQLEHW
+104 GESQLEHW

-153 YLTQKIT
+153 YLTQKLT
-160 QISTGDIEVELGQS
+160 QISTGDIEVELGES

-231 LNGAGE
+231 LNGAEE

-291 LTELDQEWQALAI
+291 LTELDKEWQALAI

-326 HQLIDPKLTFNQLA
+326 HQLIDPKLTFNRLA

-345 PKPELVSKP
+345 PKPALE
-354 KLAFKIAGHLA
+354 FQIAGHLA

-371 EPLTLALTPNT
+371 EPLTLALTPNA

-403 LSQSLSQSAAK
+403 LSQPLTESAAK

-419 VSNQVENQTA
+419 APDQTA
-429 SQIAKLLSGLKS
+429 GQIAKLLSGLKS
-441 TEAPV
+441 TDAPI
-446 GLSLTLAEALHYP
+446 GLSLTLAETLHYP

-465 DTQSQP
+465 DAQSQP
-471 LKNEPLDNKP
+471 LKNDPLENEPLS
-481 LKFKLPKVQLKT
+481 FKLPRIELKT
-493 LGSKLDTQVE
+493 LGSKLDTQID

-513 EALSFKTDWRLN
+513 EALSINTDWHLN

-558 NLNQTP
+558 SFNQTL
-564 SSTDWQFITTPIGAA
+564 SSTNWQLITAPIDAT

-589 LQFIVGELKQLSDSD
+589 LQFTVGELKQLSAQDN
-604 KNAAKHTDMSL
+604 NAAKHADVSL

-628 RSQRNS
+628 SSQRNS

-655 LTLALPPLTLALEQL
+655 LTLALPPLTMALEQL

-680 TETAAV
+680 SETTAV
-686 DTKKAETTAIETKV
+686 DTKKAETTAVETKV
-700 TEASAEKSAD
+700 AEASAEKST
-710 KSSDK
+710 
-715 NQNNS
+715 NTS

-735 FQKAMSFEFKPEVE
+735 LQKAMSFEFKPEVE
-749 APLDSLLAATWQN
+749 APFDSLLTATWQN

-821 SQHKLNLATESK
+821 SQHKLNFATASK

-864 NVTGHNQLQA
+864 NITGHNQLQA

-919 WGQSHKKPQDKGYF
+919 WGQSHKKQQDKGYF

-1123 VEVKGRSQGVERPI
+1123 VEVKGHSQGVERPI

>member
-1 MPIHNKPSR
+1 MLIHNKPN
-10 SSASDSETPQHEATE
+10 P
-25 TSAGPRSGAAGSGT
+25 
-39 DTHVATQSR
+39 

-62 TSILAGVA
+62 TGILAGVA

-104 GKSQLEHW
+104 GKSELEHW

-122 DSHITLNDVNIQ
+122 DSHIRLNNLNIQ

-160 QISTGDIEVELGQS
+160 QITTGDIEVELGQS

-201 IGKTSLILKAHHL
+201 IGKTSLILNAHHF

-266 IALAPLLTSLHQI
+266 IALAPLLASLHQI

-291 LTELDQEWQALAI
+291 LTELDKEWQALAI
-304 DLQGQLVSDSRIT
+304 DLQGQLLSDSRIT

-326 HQLIDPKLTFNQLA
+326 HQLIDPKLTFNRLA

-345 PKPELVSKP
+345 PKPELGSKP

-371 EPLTLALTPNT
+371 EPLTLALTPNA

-396 AKPLTQP
+396 AKPLDLPSPQP
-403 LSQSLSQSAAK
+403 LTESAAK

-465 DTQSQP
+465 DAQSQP
-471 LKNEPLDNKP
+471 LKNDPLENKP
-481 LKFKLPKVQLKT
+481 LRFKLPKVQLKT

-503 LANVEVVKSA
+503 LANIEVEKSA

-525 AKQTSSL
+525 TKQTRSL

-537 WANTPQDLS
+537 WANIPQDLS
-546 WNSSQLTTAGKL
+546 WNTSQLTTAGKL
-558 NLNQTP
+558 RFNQTP
-564 SSTDWQFITTPIGAA
+564 SSTNWQFITTPIGAA
-579 TQTQQNAGDT
+579 TQTQQNVGDT
-589 LQFIVGELKQLSDSD
+589 LQFTVGELKQLSAQDN
-604 KNAAKHTDMSL
+604 NAAKHTDMSL

-634 NTSSSISSGQ
+634 NISSSISSAQ

-655 LTLALPPLTLALEQL
+655 LTLALPPLNLALEQL

-680 TETAAV
+680 SETAAV
-686 DTKKAETTAIETKV
+686 DTKKAETTAVETKAA
-700 TEASAEKSAD
+700 EASAEKST
-710 KSSDK
+710 
-715 NQNNS
+715 NTS

-735 FQKAMSFEFKPEVE
+735 LQKAMSFEFKPEVE
-749 APLDSLLAATWQN
+749 APLDLLLTATWQN
-762 QLEWQANQLNIEKQL
+762 QLAWQANQLNIEKQL

-821 SQHKLNLATESK
+821 SQHKLNLATASK

-919 WGQSHKKPQDKGYF
+919 WGQSYKKESHKKQQDKGYF

>member
-10 SSASDSETPQHEATE
+10 SSASDSKAPQHEATE

-39 DTHVATQSR
+39 DATVATQSR

-62 TSILAGVA
+62 TGILAGVA

-174 LFLPNRNAI
+174 LFLSNRNAI
-183 DEQGPALALD
+183 DEQGPALTLD

-219 LPAYRLVMDKLS
+219 LHTYRLVMDKLS

-251 LKATLAAQQWQLASQ
+251 LKATLSAQQWQLASQ
-266 IALAPLLTSLHQI
+266 IALAPLLASLHQI
-279 SLRQA
+279 SLRQT

-291 LTELDQEWQALAI
+291 LTKLDKEWQALAI

-371 EPLTLALTPNT
+371 EPFTLALTPNA

-403 LSQSLSQSAAK
+403 LPLPPSKSAAK
-414 PASEQ
+414 PASDQASEQ
-419 VSNQVENQTA
+419 VASQTA
-429 SQIAKLLSGLKS
+429 GQIAKLLSGLKS
-441 TEAPV
+441 TDAPV
-446 GLSLTLAEALHYP
+446 GIALTLSEALHYP
-459 LTQIQQ
+459 LTPIQQ
-465 DTQSQP
+465 DAQSQP
-471 LKNEPLDNKP
+471 LKNEPLS
-481 LKFKLPKVQLKT
+481 FKLPRIELKT
-493 LGSKLDTQVE
+493 LGSKLDTQID
-503 LANVEVVKSA
+503 LTNVEVVKSA

-525 AKQTSSL
+525 TKQTSSL

-537 WANTPQDLS
+537 WANIPQDLS

-558 NLNQTP
+558 SFNQTP

-589 LQFIVGELKQLSDSD
+589 LQFTVGELKQLSAQDN
-604 KNAAKHTDMSL
+604 NAAKHADVSL

-634 NTSSSISSGQ
+634 NTSSSISSSISSAQ

-680 TETAAV
+680 TETAV
-686 DTKKAETTAIETKV
+686 VETKKAETTAVETKV
-700 TEASAEKSAD
+700 TETSAD
-710 KSSDK
+710 KST
-715 NQNNS
+715 NTS

-821 SQHKLNLATESK
+821 SQHKLNLATASK

>member
-10 SSASDSETPQHEATE
+10 SSASDSKAPQHEATE
-25 TSAGPRSGAAGSGT
+25 TSAGPRTGAAGSGT
-39 DTHVATQSR
+39 DATVATQSR

-62 TSILAGVA
+62 TGILAGVA

-122 DSHITLNDVNIQ
+122 DSHITLNDVSIQ

-231 LNGAGE
+231 LNGAAE
-237 INSEFSHEGESIAK
+237 INSEFSHAGESIAK
-251 LKATLAAQQWQLASQ
+251 LKATLTAQQWQLASQ
-266 IALAPLLTSLHQI
+266 ITLAPLLASLHQI

-291 LTELDQEWQALAI
+291 LTELDKEWQALAI

-326 HQLIDPKLTFNQLA
+326 HQLTDPKLTFNQLA

-365 ELDLSL
+365 ELDLGL
-371 EPLTLALTPNT
+371 EPFTLAVSPNT

-403 LSQSLSQSAAK
+403 PSNSAAK

-419 VSNQVENQTA
+419 APDQTA
-429 SQIAKLLSGLKS
+429 GQIAKLLSGLKS

-446 GLSLTLAEALHYP
+446 GISLTLAEALHYP
-459 LTQIQQ
+459 LTPIQQ
-465 DTQSQP
+465 DAQSQP
-471 LKNEPLDNKP
+471 LKNDPLENKP

-493 LGSKLDTQVE
+493 LGSKLDTQID

-525 AKQTSSL
+525 TKQTSSL

-537 WANTPQDLS
+537 WANIPQDLS

-558 NLNQTP
+558 SFNQMP
-564 SSTDWQFITTPIGAA
+564 SSTYWQFITTPIGAA

-589 LQFIVGELKQLSDSD
+589 LQFTVGELKQLSAQDN
-604 KNAAKHTDMSL
+604 NAAKHADVSL

-628 RSQRNS
+628 SSQRNS
-634 NTSSSISSGQ
+634 NTSSSISSAQ

-655 LTLALPPLTLALEQL
+655 FTLTLPPLNLALEQL

-680 TETAAV
+680 SETAAV
-686 DTKKAETTAIETKV
+686 DTKKAKTTAVETKV
-700 TEASAEKSAD
+700 AEASAD
-710 KSSDK
+710 KST
-715 NQNNS
+715 NTS
-720 ITTKTDMS
+720 ITAKTDMS

-762 QLEWQANQLNIEKQL
+762 RLAWQANQLNIEKQL

-821 SQHKLNLATESK
+821 SQHKLNLATASK

-919 WGQSHKKPQDKGYF
+919 WGQSYKKESHKKQQDKGYF

>member
-1 MPIHNKPSR
+1 MPIHNKPGR
-10 SSASDSETPQHEATE
+10 SSASDSKAPQHEATE
-25 TSAGPRSGAAGSGT
+25 TSAGPHRGAAGSGT

-62 TSILAGVA
+62 TGILAGVA

-104 GKSQLEHW
+104 GESQLEHW

-201 IGKTSLILKAHHL
+201 IGKTSLILKAHQL

-237 INSEFSHEGESIAK
+237 INSEFSHAGESIAK

-279 SLRQA
+279 SLRQT

-291 LTELDQEWQALAI
+291 LTELDKEWQALAI

-345 PKPELVSKP
+345 PKPELGSKP
-354 KLAFKIAGHLA
+354 TLAFKIAGHLA

-371 EPLTLALTPNT
+371 EPLTLALTPNA

-403 LSQSLSQSAAK
+403 LSQPLTESAAK

-419 VSNQVENQTA
+419 APDQTA
-429 SQIAKLLSGLKS
+429 GQIAKLLSGLKS
-441 TEAPV
+441 TDAPV
-446 GLSLTLAEALHYP
+446 GLSLTLAETLHYP

-465 DTQSQP
+465 DAQSQP
-471 LKNEPLDNKP
+471 LKNDPLENKP

-503 LANVEVVKSA
+503 LANIEVEKSA
-513 EALSFKTDWRLN
+513 EALSINTDWHLN

-537 WANTPQDLS
+537 WANIPQDLS

-558 NLNQTP
+558 SFNQLP

-589 LQFIVGELKQLSDSD
+589 LQFTVGELKQLSAQDN
-604 KNAAKHTDMSL
+604 NAAKHTDVSL

-628 RSQRNS
+628 SSQRNS
-634 NTSSSISSGQ
+634 NTSSAQ

-650 DTANQ
+650 NTANQ
-655 LTLALPPLTLALEQL
+655 FTLALPPLNLALEQL

-680 TETAAV
+680 SETAAV
-686 DTKKAETTAIETKV
+686 DTKKAETTAVETKV
-700 TEASAEKSAD
+700 AEASAEKST
-710 KSSDK
+710 
-715 NQNNS
+715 NNS

-821 SQHKLNLATESK
+821 SQHKLNLATASK

-906 FEGGKLQAQCEFT
+906 FEGGKLQTQCQFT
-919 WGQSHKKPQDKGYF
+919 WGQSYKKESHKKPQDKGYF

>member
-1 MPIHNKPSR
+1 MPIHNKPNL
-10 SSASDSETPQHEATE
+10 
-25 TSAGPRSGAAGSGT
+25 
-39 DTHVATQSR
+39 

-62 TSILAGVA
+62 TGILASVA
-70 LTVWIVNTQA
+70 LTVWIMNTQA

-86 AANFALVG
+86 AANVALAG
-94 MDSELIDIEL
+94 MDSELINIEL
-104 GKSQLEHW
+104 GNSQLEDW

-122 DSHITLNDVNIQ
+122 DSHIRLNNLNIQ

-160 QISTGDIEVELGQS
+160 HISTGDIEVELGQS

-201 IGKTSLILKAHHL
+201 IGKTSLILNAHHL
-214 DTQND
+214 NTQND
-219 LPAYRLVMDKLS
+219 FPAYRLVMDKLS

-251 LKATLAAQQWQLASQ
+251 LKATLAAEQWQLTSQ
-266 IALAPLLTSLHQI
+266 IALAPLLASLHQI

-284 QDSVLSP
+284 QDSMLSP
-291 LTELDQEWQALAI
+291 LTKLDKEWQALAI
-304 DLQGQLVSDSRIT
+304 DLQGQLMSDSRIT

-354 KLAFKIAGHLA
+354 KLAFQIAGHLA

-371 EPLTLALTPNT
+371 EPFTLALSPNT
-382 AQQQRLMQLLDETL
+382 EQQQRLMQLLDKSL

-403 LSQSLSQSAAK
+403 SSQSLTQPAAK
-414 PASEQ
+414 TAAEQ
-419 VSNQVENQTA
+419 VPDQVASQTA

-441 TEAPV
+441 TDAPV
-446 GLSLTLAEALHYP
+446 GISLTLAETLHYP
-459 LTQIQQ
+459 LTPIQQ
-465 DTQSQP
+465 DAQSQP
-471 LKNEPLDNKP
+471 LKNEPLKNKP
-481 LKFKLPKVQLKT
+481 LKLKLPKVQLKT
-493 LGSKLDTQVE
+493 LGSKLDTQID
-503 LANVEVVKSA
+503 LANIEVVKSA
-513 EALSFKTDWRLN
+513 EALSFKTDWHLN

-558 NLNQTP
+558 SFNQTP
-564 SSTDWQFITTPIGAA
+564 SSTDWQFITTPIDA
-579 TQTQQNAGDT
+579 TTQAQQNASDT
-589 LQFIVGELKQLSDSD
+589 LQFTVGGLKQLSTQDN
-604 KNAAKHTDMSL
+604 NAAKYTDISL
-615 GSITINAL
+615 GSIKVHAHG
-623 APLTV
+623 PLTV

-634 NTSSSISSGQ
+634 NISSSISSTQ
-644 TSVPAS
+644 TSEPAS
-650 DTANQ
+650 DTAHQ

-670 HFSQTTQTVV
+670 HVSQTTQM
-680 TETAAV
+680 AKNLA
-686 DTKKAETTAIETKV
+686 
-700 TEASAEKSAD
+700 TEASADKNTDKNNGKSA
-710 KSSDK
+710 SP
-715 NQNNS
+715 S
-720 ITTKTDMS
+720 IITKTDMS
-728 AGSFSIA
+728 AGHFSIA
-735 FQKAMSFEFKPEVE
+735 LQKTMSFEFKPEVE

-762 QLEWQANQLNIEKQL
+762 RLEWQASQLNIEKQL

-782 SRKETVLKLDK
+782 SRKEIVLKLDK

-808 GDEHWQVGTVELQ
+808 GDESWQVGTVELQ
-821 SQHKLNLATESK
+821 SQHKLNLATASK

-864 NVTGHNQLQA
+864 NVTGHSQLQA
-874 QFNLTQQRDQ
+874 QFNLTQRRDQ

-895 TELEGFYKDTT
+895 TELEGFYQDTT

-919 WGQSHKKPQDKGYF
+919 WGLSHKKEPHKKPQDKGYF
-933 SSLSKLNCPQTLMT
+933 SSLSKLNCPQTLIT

-966 ALGKDAE
+966 ALGKDAQ
-973 KLPDNWIQQLTGLS
+973 KLPDNWLQQLTGLS

-1023 QAMSLE
+1023 QGMSLE

-1137 HLNYSHEENMLQLF
+1137 HLNYAHEENMLQLF

>member
-10 SSASDSETPQHEATE
+10 SSASDSKAPQHEATE
-25 TSAGPRSGAAGSGT
+25 TSAGPHRGAAGSGT
-39 DTHVATQSR
+39 DATVATQSR

-62 TSILAGVA
+62 TGILAGVA

-104 GKSQLEHW
+104 GESQLEHW

-174 LFLPNRNAI
+174 LLLPNRNAI

-266 IALAPLLTSLHQI
+266 IALAPLLASLHQI
-279 SLRQA
+279 SLRQT

-291 LTELDQEWQALAI
+291 LTELDKEWQALAI
-304 DLQGQLVSDSRIT
+304 ELQGQLVSDSRIT

-326 HQLIDPKLTFNQLA
+326 HQLIDPKLTFNRLA

-345 PKPELVSKP
+345 PKPALE
-354 KLAFKIAGHLA
+354 FQIAGHLA

-371 EPLTLALTPNT
+371 EPFTLALTPNA

-403 LSQSLSQSAAK
+403 LSQPLTESAAK

-419 VSNQVENQTA
+419 APDQTA
-429 SQIAKLLSGLKS
+429 GQIAKLLSGLKS
-441 TEAPV
+441 TDAPI
-446 GLSLTLAEALHYP
+446 GLSLTLAETLHYP

-465 DTQSQP
+465 DAQSQP
-471 LKNEPLDNKP
+471 LKNDPLENEPLS
-481 LKFKLPKVQLKT
+481 FKLPRIELKT
-493 LGSKLDTQVE
+493 LGSKLDTQID

-513 EALSFKTDWRLN
+513 EALSINTDWHLN

-558 NLNQTP
+558 SFNQTL
-564 SSTDWQFITTPIGAA
+564 SSTNWQLITAPIDAT
-579 TQTQQNAGDT
+579 TQTQQNACDT
-589 LQFIVGELKQLSDSD
+589 LQFTVGELKQLSAQDN
-604 KNAAKHTDMSL
+604 NAAKHADVSL

-628 RSQRNS
+628 SSQRNS

-680 TETAAV
+680 SETAAV
-686 DTKKAETTAIETKV
+686 DTKKAETTAVETKV
-700 TEASAEKSAD
+700 AEASAEKST
-710 KSSDK
+710 
-715 NQNNS
+715 NTS

-735 FQKAMSFEFKPEVE
+735 LQKAMSFEFKPEVE
-749 APLDSLLAATWQN
+749 APLDSLLTATWQN
-762 QLEWQANQLNIEKQL
+762 QLAWQANQLNIEKQL

-821 SQHKLNLATESK
+821 SQHKLNLATASK

-884 TQFAMQITQSM
+884 TQFTMQITQSM

-906 FEGGKLQAQCEFT
+906 FEGGKLQAQCEFS
-919 WGQSHKKPQDKGYF
+919 WGQSYKKESHKKPQDKGYF

>member
-10 SSASDSETPQHEATE
+10 SSASDSKAPQHEATE
-25 TSAGPRSGAAGSGT
+25 TSAGPRTGAAGSGT
-39 DTHVATQSR
+39 DATVATQSR

-62 TSILAGVA
+62 TGILAGVA

-122 DSHITLNDVNIQ
+122 DSHITLNDVSIQ

-251 LKATLAAQQWQLASQ
+251 LKATLAAQQWQLVSQ
-266 IALAPLLTSLHQI
+266 ITLAPLLTSLHQI

-291 LTELDQEWQALAI
+291 LTELDQKWQALAI

-354 KLAFKIAGHLA
+354 KLAFNIAGHLA

-371 EPLTLALTPNT
+371 EPFTLAVSPNE

-403 LSQSLSQSAAK
+403 SSQPLTQSAAK

-419 VSNQVENQTA
+419 APDQTA

-441 TEAPV
+441 TDAPV
-446 GLSLTLAEALHYP
+446 GIALTLSEALHYP

-465 DTQSQP
+465 DAQSQP
-471 LKNEPLDNKP
+471 LKNEPLESKP
-481 LKFKLPKVQLKT
+481 LSFKLPRIQLKT
-493 LGSKLDTQVE
+493 LGSKLDTQID

-513 EALSFKTDWRLN
+513 EALSFQTDWRLN

-546 WNSSQLTTAGKL
+546 WNSSQLTTAGRL
-558 NLNQTP
+558 SFNRTP

-589 LQFIVGELKQLSDSD
+589 LQFTVSELKQLRAQDN
-604 KNAAKHTDMSL
+604 NAAKHADVSL
-615 GSITINAL
+615 DSITINAL

-628 RSQRNS
+628 RSQR
-634 NTSSSISSGQ
+634 SSSISSAQ

-655 LTLALPPLTLALEQL
+655 FTLALPPLTLALEQL

-680 TETAAV
+680 TETAV
-686 DTKKAETTAIETKV
+686 VETKKAETTAVETKV
-700 TEASAEKSAD
+700 TEASAD
-710 KSSDK
+710 KST
-715 NQNNS
+715 NTS

-749 APLDSLLAATWQN
+749 ASLDSLLTATWQN
-762 QLEWQANQLNIEKQL
+762 QLAWQANQLNIEKQL

-821 SQHKLNLATESK
+821 SQHKLNLATASK

-906 FEGGKLQAQCEFT
+906 FEGGKLQAQCQFT
-919 WGQSHKKPQDKGYF
+919 WGQSYKKESHKKQQDKGYF

>member
-10 SSASDSETPQHEATE
+10 SSASDSKAPQHEATE

-39 DTHVATQSR
+39 DATVATQSR
-48 RKFPLKKTLLATSL
+48 RKCPLKKTLLATSL
-62 TSILAGVA
+62 TGILAGVA

-201 IGKTSLILKAHHL
+201 IGKTSLILKARHL

-279 SLRQA
+279 SLRQT

-291 LTELDQEWQALAI
+291 LTELDKEWQALAI

-371 EPLTLALTPNT
+371 EPFTIALTPNA

-403 LSQSLSQSAAK
+403 PSKSAAK

-419 VSNQVENQTA
+419 VPEQVASQTA
-429 SQIAKLLSGLKS
+429 GQIAKLLSGLKS
-441 TEAPV
+441 TDAPV
-446 GLSLTLAEALHYP
+446 GIALTLSEALHYP

-465 DTQSQP
+465 DAQSQP
-471 LKNEPLDNKP
+471 LKNEPLESKP
-481 LKFKLPKVQLKT
+481 LSFKLPRIQLKT
-493 LGSKLDTQVE
+493 LGSKLDTQID

-513 EALSFKTDWRLN
+513 EALSFNTDWRLN

-546 WNSSQLTTAGKL
+546 WNSSQLTTAGRL
-558 NLNQTP
+558 SFNRTP

-589 LQFIVGELKQLSDSD
+589 LQFTVGELKQLSAQDN
-604 KNAAKHTDMSL
+604 NAAKHADVSL

-628 RSQRNS
+628 SSQRNS
-634 NTSSSISSGQ
+634 NTSSNISSAQ

-650 DTANQ
+650 DIANQ
-655 LTLALPPLTLALEQL
+655 FTLALPPLTLALEQL

-686 DTKKAETTAIETKV
+686 ETKKAETTAVETKV
-700 TEASAEKSAD
+700 TEASAD
-710 KSSDK
+710 KST
-715 NQNNS
+715 NTS
-720 ITTKTDMS
+720 ITAKTDMS

-808 GDEHWQVGTVELQ
+808 GNEHWQVGTVELQ
-821 SQHKLNLATESK
+821 SQHKLNLATASK

-919 WGQSHKKPQDKGYF
+919 WGQSYKKESHKKPQDKGYF

>member
-10 SSASDSETPQHEATE
+10 SSASDSKAPQHEATE
-25 TSAGPRSGAAGSGT
+25 TSADPHTGAAGSGT
-39 DTHVATQSR
+39 DTHVAKQSR

-62 TSILAGVA
+62 TGILAGVA

-201 IGKTSLILKAHHL
+201 IGKTSLILKAHQL

-237 INSEFSHEGESIAK
+237 INSEFSHAGESIAK

-266 IALAPLLTSLHQI
+266 ITLAPLLASLHQI

-284 QDSVLSP
+284 QDSVLNP

-326 HQLIDPKLTFNQLA
+326 HQVIDPKLTFNQLA

-371 EPLTLALTPNT
+371 EPFTLALTPNA

-403 LSQSLSQSAAK
+403 LPPSKSAAK

-419 VSNQVENQTA
+419 VPEQVASQTA
-429 SQIAKLLSGLKS
+429 GQIAKLLSGLKS
-441 TEAPV
+441 TDAPV
-446 GLSLTLAEALHYP
+446 GIALTLSEALHYP

-465 DTQSQP
+465 DAQSQP
-471 LKNEPLDNKP
+471 LKNEPLS
-481 LKFKLPKVQLKT
+481 FKLPRIELKT
-493 LGSKLDTQVE
+493 LGSKLDTQID

-546 WNSSQLTTAGKL
+546 WNSSQLTTAGRL
-558 NLNQTP
+558 SFNRTP

-589 LQFIVGELKQLSDSD
+589 LQFTVGELKQLSAQDN
-604 KNAAKHTDMSL
+604 NAAKHADVSL

-628 RSQRNS
+628 SSQRNS
-634 NTSSSISSGQ
+634 SISSAQ

-650 DTANQ
+650 ETANQ
-655 LTLALPPLTLALEQL
+655 FTLALPPLNLALEQL

-680 TETAAV
+680 SETAAV
-686 DTKKAETTAIETKV
+686 DIKKAETTAIETKV

-821 SQHKLNLATESK
+821 SQHKLNLATASK

-919 WGQSHKKPQDKGYF
+919 WGQSHKKQQDKGYF

>member
-1 MPIHNKPSR
+1 MSIHNKPSR
-10 SSASDSETPQHEATE
+10 SSASDSKAPQHEATQI
-25 TSAGPRSGAAGSGT
+25 SAGPRSGAAGSGT
-39 DTHVATQSR
+39 DTTVATQSR

-62 TSILAGVA
+62 TGILAGVA

-86 AANFALVG
+86 AANFALTG

-104 GKSQLEHW
+104 GESQLEHW

-122 DSHITLNDVNIQ
+122 DSHIKLNDLNIQ

-142 FAELKQ
+142 FVELKQ
-148 FSQIA
+148 FSQA
-153 YLTQKIT
+153 SYLTQKIT

-201 IGKTSLILKAHHL
+201 IGKTSLILKAQHL
-214 DTQND
+214 NTQND

-237 INSEFSHEGESIAK
+237 INSEFSHAGESIAT
-251 LKATLAAQQWQLASQ
+251 LKATLETNKWQLMSQ
-266 IALAPLLTSLHQI
+266 IQLAPLLASLHQI

-291 LTELDQEWQALAI
+291 LTELDKEWQALAI
-304 DLQGQLVSDSRIT
+304 DLQGQLVSNSSIT
-317 LTSGELISQ
+317 LTSGELISE
-326 HQLIDPKLTFNQLA
+326 HQLIEPKLTFNQLA
-340 ALELA
+340 ALQLA
-345 PKPELVSKP
+345 PKPELAP
-354 KLAFKIAGHLA
+354 KSELAFKIAGHVT
-365 ELDLSL
+365 ELDLKL
-371 EPLTLALTPNT
+371 EPFSLAVSPNT
-382 AQQQRLMQLLDETL
+382 AQQQRLMQRLDETL
-396 AKPLTQP
+396 AKPS
-403 LSQSLSQSAAK
+403 SQSVSEPVSQPIA
-414 PASEQ
+414 EQ
-419 VSNQVENQTA
+419 VPDPLA

-441 TEAPV
+441 TDAPV
-446 GLSLTLAEALHYP
+446 GIALTLPEAMHYP
-459 LTQIQQ
+459 LTQIPQ
-465 DTQSQP
+465 DVHLANP
-471 LKNEPLDNKP
+471 LAI
-481 LKFKLPKVQLKT
+481 KLPRVKLKT
-493 LGSKLDTQVE
+493 LGSKLDTQID
-503 LANVEVVKSA
+503 LANVEITKSTK
-513 EALSFKTDWRLN
+513 ALSFKTDWRLSTR
-525 AKQTSSL
+525 QTSSM

-537 WANTPQDLS
+537 WANPPQDYS
-546 WNSSQLTTAGKL
+546 WNNSQLTTAGTF
-558 NLNQTP
+558 NLVQTP
-564 SSTDWQFITTPIGAA
+564 SSTDWQFITAVTESTEL
-579 TQTQQNAGDT
+579 TQSTKQNTGNT
-589 LQFIVGELKQLSDSD
+589 LQFAVGELKRISMQN
-604 KNAAKHTDMSL
+604 KNAAKHAEFSL
-615 GSITINAL
+615 GSIAINAL
-623 APLTV
+623 APL
-628 RSQRNS
+628 N
-634 NTSSSISSGQ
+634 ISSQQSTHTQSSGIQ
-644 TSVPAS
+644 NASIQKVSPAQSSVPTS
-650 DTANQ
+650 DTANR
-655 LTLALPPLTLALEQL
+655 LTLAIPPLTLALEQL
-670 HFSQTTQTVV
+670 YFSQTKQTLVTDDVV
-680 TETAAV
+680 TEAN
-686 DTKKAETTAIETKV
+686 
-700 TEASAEKSAD
+700 AD
-710 KSSDK
+710 KNAST
-715 NQNNS
+715 S
-720 ITTKTDMS
+720 IITKTDMN
-728 AGSFSIA
+728 AGHFSIA
-735 FQKAMSFEFKPEVE
+735 LQKAMSFELKPDIE
-749 APLDSLLAATWQN
+749 APFDSLRATTWRN
-762 QLEWQANQLNIEKQL
+762 QLAWQASQLNIEKQL

-793 LTLAQSLNWKNNTLF
+793 LTLAQSLDWKNNTLF

-821 SQHKLNLATESK
+821 SQHKLNLATANN
-833 PLVLTGQWVVD
+833 PLVLTGQWVVN
-844 TSMTEALSL
+844 TSMTEALAL
-853 LNQTQPLPAEL
+853 LNQTQPLPSEL
-864 NVTGHNQLQA
+864 NVTGNNQLQA

-895 TELEGFYKDTT
+895 TELEGFYKDII

-919 WGQSHKKPQDKGYF
+919 WGQSYKKESHNKPQDKGYF

-1035 PQIGVYA
+1035 PQIGIYA

-1123 VEVKGRSQGVERPI
+1123 VEVKGRGEGIERPI

>member
-1 MPIHNKPSR
+1 MPIHNKPN
-10 SSASDSETPQHEATE
+10 P
-25 TSAGPRSGAAGSGT
+25 
-39 DTHVATQSR
+39 

-62 TSILAGVA
+62 TGILAGVA
-70 LTVWIVNTQA
+70 LTVWIVNSQA
-80 EKLIMQ
+80 EKLIIQ

-94 MDSELIDIEL
+94 MDSELINIEL

-122 DSHITLNDVNIQ
+122 DSHIRLNNLNIQ

-231 LNGAGE
+231 LNGAGQ

-251 LKATLAAQQWQLASQ
+251 LKATLTAQQWQLASQ
-266 IALAPLLTSLHQI
+266 ITLAPLLASLHQI

-371 EPLTLALTPNT
+371 EPLTLALTPNA

-403 LSQSLSQSAAK
+403 LSQPLTESAAK

-419 VSNQVENQTA
+419 APDQTA
-429 SQIAKLLSGLKS
+429 GQIAKLLSGLKS
-441 TEAPV
+441 TDTPV

-465 DTQSQP
+465 DAQSQP
-471 LKNEPLDNKP
+471 LKNDPLENEPLS
-481 LKFKLPKVQLKT
+481 FKLPRIELKT
-493 LGSKLDTQVE
+493 LGSKLDTQID

-513 EALSFKTDWRLN
+513 EALSFNTDWRLN

-558 NLNQTP
+558 SFNQTP
-564 SSTDWQFITTPIGAA
+564 SSTDWQFITKPIGAA

-589 LQFIVGELKQLSDSD
+589 LQFTVGELKQLSAQDN
-604 KNAAKHTDMSL
+604 NAAKHADVSL

-628 RSQRNS
+628 SSQRNS
-634 NTSSSISSGQ
+634 NTSSAQ

-655 LTLALPPLTLALEQL
+655 FTLALPPLTLALEQL

-680 TETAAV
+680 SETAAV
-686 DTKKAETTAIETKV
+686 DTKKAETTAVETKV
-700 TEASAEKSAD
+700 AEASAEKST
-710 KSSDK
+710 
-715 NQNNS
+715 NTS

-735 FQKAMSFEFKPEVE
+735 LQKAMSFEFKPEVE
-749 APLDSLLAATWQN
+749 ASLDSLLAATWQN
-762 QLEWQANQLNIEKQL
+762 QLAWQANQLNIEKQL

-821 SQHKLNLATESK
+821 SQHKLNLATASK

-919 WGQSHKKPQDKGYF
+919 WGQSYKKESHKKQQDKGYF

>member
-10 SSASDSETPQHEATE
+10 GNASDSKAPQHEATQI
-25 TSAGPRSGAAGSGT
+25 SAGPRSGALGSGT
-39 DTHVATQSR
+39 DTHVAAQNR

-62 TSILAGVA
+62 TGILAGVA

-80 EKLIMQ
+80 EQLIIR
-86 AANFALVG
+86 AANFALTG

-122 DSHITLNDVNIQ
+122 DSHIKLNDLNIQ

-148 FSQIA
+148 FSQA
-153 YLTQKIT
+153 SYLTQKIT

-201 IGKTSLILKAHHL
+201 IGKTSLILKAQHL
-214 DTQND
+214 NTQND
-219 LPAYRLVMDKLS
+219 LPVYRLMMDKLS
-231 LNGAGE
+231 LSGAGE
-237 INSEFSHEGESIAK
+237 INSEFSHAGESIAT
-251 LKATLAAQQWQLASQ
+251 LKATLETNKWQLMSQ
-266 IALAPLLTSLHQI
+266 IQLAPLLASLHQI

-291 LTELDQEWQALAI
+291 LTELDKEWQALAI
-304 DLQGQLVSDSRIT
+304 DLQGQLVSNSSIT
-317 LTSGELISQ
+317 LTSGELISE

-345 PKPELVSKP
+345 PKPELAP
-354 KLAFKIAGHLA
+354 KSELAFKIAGHVA
-365 ELDLSL
+365 ELDLKL
-371 EPLTLALTPNT
+371 EPFSLALSPNT
-382 AQQQRLMQLLDETL
+382 EQQQRLMQLLDKSL
-396 AKPLTQP
+396 AKPS
-403 LSQSLSQSAAK
+403 SQSVSEPVSQPIA
-414 PASEQ
+414 EQ
-419 VSNQVENQTA
+419 VPDPLA

-441 TEAPV
+441 TDTPV
-446 GLSLTLAEALHYP
+446 GIALTLPEALHYP
-459 LTQIQQ
+459 LTQIPQ
-465 DTQSQP
+465 DVHLANP
-471 LKNEPLDNKP
+471 LSI
-481 LKFKLPKVQLKT
+481 KLPQVKLKT
-493 LGSKLDTQVE
+493 LGSKLDTQVD
-503 LANVEVVKSA
+503 LANVEITKST
-513 EALSFKTDWRLN
+513 EALSFKTDWRLSTR
-525 AKQTSSL
+525 QTGSM

-537 WANTPQDLS
+537 WANPPQDYS
-546 WNSSQLTTAGKL
+546 WNNSQLTTAGTF
-558 NLNQTP
+558 NLVQTP
-564 SSTDWQFITTPIGAA
+564 SSTDWQFITAA
-579 TQTQQNAGDT
+579 TKSTELTQSTKQNTGNT
-589 LQFIVGELKQLSDSD
+589 LQFAVGELKRISMQN
-604 KNAAKHTDMSL
+604 KNAAKHAEFSL
-615 GSITINAL
+615 GSIAINAL
-623 APLTV
+623 APL
-628 RSQRNS
+628 N
-634 NTSSSISSGQ
+634 ISSQKSTHTQSSGIQ
-644 TSVPAS
+644 NASIQKASPAQSSVPTS
-650 DTANQ
+650 DTANR
-655 LTLALPPLTLALEQL
+655 LTLAIPPLTLALEQL
-670 HFSQTTQTVV
+670 YFSQTKQTLVTDDVV
-680 TETAAV
+680 TEAN
-686 DTKKAETTAIETKV
+686 
-700 TEASAEKSAD
+700 AD
-710 KSSDK
+710 KNAST
-715 NQNNS
+715 S
-720 ITTKTDMS
+720 IITKTDMN
-728 AGSFSIA
+728 AGHFSIA
-735 FQKAMSFEFKPEVE
+735 LQKAMSFELKPDIE
-749 APLDSLLAATWQN
+749 ALFDSILATTWRN
-762 QLEWQANQLNIEKQL
+762 QLAWQASQLNIEKQL

-793 LTLAQSLNWKNNTLF
+793 LTLAQSLDWKNNTLF

-821 SQHKLNLATESK
+821 SQHKLNLATANN
-833 PLVLTGQWVVD
+833 PLVLTGQWVVN
-844 TSMTEALSL
+844 TSMTEALAL
-853 LNQTQPLPAEL
+853 LNQTQPLPSEL
-864 NVTGHNQLQA
+864 NVTGNNQLQA

-895 TELEGFYKDTT
+895 TELEGFYKDII

-919 WGQSHKKPQDKGYF
+919 WGQSYKKESHNKSQDKGYF

-1035 PQIGVYA
+1035 PQIGIYA

-1123 VEVKGRSQGVERPI
+1123 VEVKGRGEGIERPI

>member
-10 SSASDSETPQHEATE
+10 SSASDSKAPQHEATE

-39 DTHVATQSR
+39 DATVATQSR
-48 RKFPLKKTLLATSL
+48 RKCPLKKTLLATSL
-62 TSILAGVA
+62 TGILAGVA

-237 INSEFSHEGESIAK
+237 INSEFSHKGESIAK

-266 IALAPLLTSLHQI
+266 IALAPLLASLHQI
-279 SLRQA
+279 SLRQT

-291 LTELDQEWQALAI
+291 LTKLDKEWQALAI

-345 PKPELVSKP
+345 PKPELMSKP

-365 ELDLSL
+365 ELDLKL
-371 EPLTLALTPNT
+371 EPFTLTLTPNA
-382 AQQQRLMQLLDETL
+382 AQQQRLMQLLDEML

-403 LSQSLSQSAAK
+403 PSKSAAK

-419 VSNQVENQTA
+419 VPEQVASQTA
-429 SQIAKLLSGLKS
+429 GQIAKLLSGLKS
-441 TEAPV
+441 TDAPV
-446 GLSLTLAEALHYP
+446 GIALTLSEALHYP

-465 DTQSQP
+465 DAQSQP

-481 LKFKLPKVQLKT
+481 LSFKLPRIQLKT
-493 LGSKLDTQVE
+493 LGSKLDTQID

-546 WNSSQLTTAGKL
+546 WNSSQLTTAGRL
-558 NLNQTP
+558 SFNQTP

-579 TQTQQNAGDT
+579 TQTQQNASDT
-589 LQFIVGELKQLSDSD
+589 LQFTVGELKQLSAQDN
-604 KNAAKHTDMSL
+604 NAAKHADVSL
-615 GSITINAL
+615 GSITINAH

-628 RSQRNS
+628 SSQR
-634 NTSSSISSGQ
+634 SSSISSAQ

-655 LTLALPPLTLALEQL
+655 FTLALPPLTLALEQL

-680 TETAAV
+680 TETAV
-686 DTKKAETTAIETKV
+686 ETKV
-700 TEASAEKSAD
+700 TEASAD
-710 KSSDK
+710 KST
-715 NQNNS
+715 NTS
-720 ITTKTDMS
+720 ITAKTDMS

-762 QLEWQANQLNIEKQL
+762 QLKWQANQLNIEKQL

-821 SQHKLNLATESK
+821 SQHKLNLATASK

>member
-10 SSASDSETPQHEATE
+10 GNASDSKALQHEATE
-25 TSAGPRSGAAGSGT
+25 ISAGPRSGALDFGT
-39 DTHVATQSR
+39 DTHVAAQNR

-62 TSILAGVA
+62 TGILAGVA

-80 EKLIMQ
+80 EQLIIR
-86 AANFALVG
+86 AANFALTG

-104 GKSQLEHW
+104 GQSQLEHW

-122 DSHITLNDVNIQ
+122 DSYIRLNDLNIQ

-148 FSQIA
+148 FSQA
-153 YLTQKIT
+153 SYLTQKIT

-183 DEQGPALALD
+183 DKQGPALALD

-201 IGKTSLILKAHHL
+201 IGKTSLILKAQHL
-214 DTQND
+214 NTQND
-219 LPAYRLVMDKLS
+219 LPVYRLVMDKLS

-237 INSEFSHEGESIAK
+237 INSEFSHAGESIAT
-251 LKATLAAQQWQLASQ
+251 LKATLETNKWQLMSQ
-266 IALAPLLTSLHQI
+266 IQLAPLLASLHQI

-291 LTELDQEWQALAI
+291 LTELDKEWQALAI
-304 DLQGQLVSDSRIT
+304 DLQGQLVSNSSIT
-317 LTSGELISQ
+317 LTSGELISE
-326 HQLIDPKLTFNQLA
+326 HQLIEPKLTFNQLA
-340 ALELA
+340 ALQLA

-365 ELDLSL
+365 ELDLKL
-371 EPLTLALTPNT
+371 EPFSLAVSPNT

-396 AKPLTQP
+396 AKPS
-403 LSQSLSQSAAK
+403 SQSVSEPVSQPIA
-414 PASEQ
+414 EQ
-419 VSNQVENQTA
+419 VPYPLA

-441 TEAPV
+441 TDTPV
-446 GLSLTLAEALHYP
+446 GIVLTLPEALHYP
-459 LTQIQQ
+459 LTQIPQ
-465 DTQSQP
+465 DVHLANP
-471 LKNEPLDNKP
+471 LAI
-481 LKFKLPKVQLKT
+481 KLPRVKLKT
-493 LGSKLDTQVE
+493 LGSKLDTQVD
-503 LANVEVVKSA
+503 LTNVEITKSI
-513 EALSFKTDWRLN
+513 EALSFKTDWRFSTR
-525 AKQTSSL
+525 QTGSM

-537 WANTPQDLS
+537 WANPPQDFS
-546 WNSSQLTTAGKL
+546 WNNSQLTTAGTF
-558 NLNQTP
+558 NLLQTP
-564 SSTDWQFITTPIGAA
+564 SSTDWQFITAA
-579 TQTQQNAGDT
+579 TESTELTQSIKQNTGNT
-589 LQFIVGELKQLSDSD
+589 LQFAVGELKRISTQN
-604 KNAAKHTDMSL
+604 KNAAKHAEFSL
-615 GSITINAL
+615 GSIAINAL
-623 APLTV
+623 APLNIS
-628 RSQRNS
+628 SQQS
-634 NTSSSISSGQ
+634 THTQSSGIQNTSIQKVSPAQS
-644 TSVPAS
+644 SVPTS
-650 DTANQ
+650 DTANR
-655 LTLALPPLTLALEQL
+655 LTLAIPPLTLALEQL
-670 HFSQTTQTVV
+670 YFSQTKQTLVTDDVV
-680 TETAAV
+680 TEAN
-686 DTKKAETTAIETKV
+686 
-700 TEASAEKSAD
+700 AD
-710 KSSDK
+710 KNAST
-715 NQNNS
+715 S
-720 ITTKTDMS
+720 IITKTDMN

-735 FQKAMSFEFKPEVE
+735 LQKAMSFELKPDIE
-749 APLDSLLAATWQN
+749 ALFDSLLATTWHN
-762 QLEWQANQLNIEKQL
+762 QLAWQASQLNIEKQL

-793 LTLAQSLNWKNNTLF
+793 LTLAQSLDWKNNTLF

-821 SQHKLNLATESK
+821 SQHKLNLATANN
-833 PLVLTGQWVVD
+833 PLVLTGQWVVN
-844 TSMTEALSL
+844 TSMTEALAL
-853 LNQTQPLPAEL
+853 LNQTQPLPSEL
-864 NVTGHNQLQA
+864 NVTGNNQLQA

-895 TELEGFYKDTT
+895 TELEGFYKDII

-919 WGQSHKKPQDKGYF
+919 WGQSYKKESHNKPQDKGYF

-966 ALGKDAE
+966 VLGKDAE

-1035 PQIGVYA
+1035 PQIGIYA

-1123 VEVKGRSQGVERPI
+1123 VEVKGRGEGIERPI

>member
-10 SSASDSETPQHEATE
+10 GNASDSNTLQHEATQI
-25 TSAGPRSGAAGSGT
+25 SAGPRSGALGFGT
-39 DTHVATQSR
+39 DTHVAAQNR

-62 TSILAGVA
+62 TGILAGVA

-80 EKLIMQ
+80 EQLIIR
-86 AANFALVG
+86 AANFALTG

-104 GKSQLEHW
+104 GQSQLEHW

-122 DSHITLNDVNIQ
+122 DSHIKLNDLNIQ

-148 FSQIA
+148 FSQA
-153 YLTQKIT
+153 SYLTQKIT
-160 QISTGDIEVELGQS
+160 QISTGNIEVELGQS

-201 IGKTSLILKAHHL
+201 IGKTSLILKAQHL
-214 DTQND
+214 NTQND
-219 LPAYRLVMDKLS
+219 LSAYRLVMDKLS

-237 INSEFSHEGESIAK
+237 INSEFSHAGESIAT
-251 LKATLAAQQWQLASQ
+251 LKATLETNKWQLMSQ
-266 IALAPLLTSLHQI
+266 IQLAPLLASLHQI

-291 LTELDQEWQALAI
+291 LTELDKEWQALAI
-304 DLQGQLVSDSRIT
+304 DLQGQLVSNSSIT
-317 LTSGELISQ
+317 LTSGELISE
-326 HQLIDPKLTFNQLA
+326 HQLIEPKLTFNQLA

-345 PKPELVSKP
+345 PKPELAP
-354 KLAFKIAGHLA
+354 KSELAFKIAGHLA
-365 ELDLSL
+365 ELDLKL
-371 EPLTLALTPNT
+371 EPFSLALSPNT
-382 AQQQRLMQLLDETL
+382 EQQQRLMQLLDETL
-396 AKPLTQP
+396 AKPS
-403 LSQSLSQSAAK
+403 SQSVSEPVSQ
-414 PASEQ
+414 PITEQ
-419 VSNQVENQTA
+419 VPDQTA

-441 TEAPV
+441 TDTPV
-446 GLSLTLAEALHYP
+446 GIALTLPEALHYP
-459 LTQIQQ
+459 LTQIPQ
-465 DTQSQP
+465 DVHLANP
-471 LKNEPLDNKP
+471 LAI
-481 LKFKLPKVQLKT
+481 KLPRVKLKT
-493 LGSKLDTQVE
+493 LRSKLDTQVD
-503 LANVEVVKSA
+503 LANVEITKSTK
-513 EALSFKTDWRLN
+513 ALSFKTDWRLSTR
-525 AKQTSSL
+525 QTGSM

-537 WANTPQDLS
+537 WANPPQDFS
-546 WNSSQLTTAGKL
+546 WNNSQLTTAGTF
-558 NLNQTP
+558 NLVQTP
-564 SSTDWQFITTPIGAA
+564 SSTDWQFITAA
-579 TQTQQNAGDT
+579 TESTELTQSTKQDT
-589 LQFIVGELKQLSDSD
+589 GNTLEFAVGELKRISMQN
-604 KNAAKHTDMSL
+604 KNAAKHAEFSL
-615 GSITINAL
+615 GSIAINAL
-623 APLTV
+623 APL
-628 RSQRNS
+628 N
-634 NTSSSISSGQ
+634 ISSQQSTHTQSSGIQ
-644 TSVPAS
+644 NASIQKVSPAQSSVPTS
-650 DTANQ
+650 DTANR
-655 LTLALPPLTLALEQL
+655 LTLAIPPLTLALEQL
-670 HFSQTTQTVV
+670 YFSQTKQTLVTDGVV
-680 TETAAV
+680 TEAN
-686 DTKKAETTAIETKV
+686 
-700 TEASAEKSAD
+700 AD
-710 KSSDK
+710 KNAST
-715 NQNNS
+715 S
-720 ITTKTDMS
+720 IITKTDMN

-735 FQKAMSFEFKPEVE
+735 LQKAMSFELKPNIE
-749 APLDSLLAATWQN
+749 ALFDSLLSTTWRN
-762 QLEWQANQLNIEKQL
+762 QLAWQASQLNIEKQL

-793 LTLAQSLNWKNNTLF
+793 LTLAQSLDWKNNTLF

-821 SQHKLNLATESK
+821 SQHKLNLATANN
-833 PLVLTGQWVVD
+833 PLVLTGQWVVN
-844 TSMTEALSL
+844 TSMTEALAL
-853 LNQTQPLPAEL
+853 LNQTQPLPSEL
-864 NVTGHNQLQA
+864 NVTGNNQLQA

-895 TELEGFYKDTT
+895 TELEGFYKDII

-919 WGQSHKKPQDKGYF
+919 WGQSYKKESHNKPQDKGYF

-1035 PQIGVYA
+1035 PQIGIYA

-1123 VEVKGRSQGVERPI
+1123 VEVKGRGEGIERPI

>member
-10 SSASDSETPQHEATE
+10 SSASDSKAPQHEATE
-25 TSAGPRSGAAGSGT
+25 TSAGPRSGTAGSGT

-62 TSILAGVA
+62 TGILAGVA

-122 DSHITLNDVNIQ
+122 DSHIRLNNLNIQ

-291 LTELDQEWQALAI
+291 LTELDKEWQALAI

-365 ELDLSL
+365 ELDLGL
-371 EPLTLALTPNT
+371 EPFTLAVSPNT

-396 AKPLTQP
+396 AKPLAKPLTQP
-403 LSQSLSQSAAK
+403 LPLPPSNSAAK

-419 VSNQVENQTA
+419 VPEQVASQTA
-429 SQIAKLLSGLKS
+429 GQIAKLLSGLKS
-441 TEAPV
+441 TDAPV
-446 GLSLTLAEALHYP
+446 GIALTLTEALHYP

-465 DTQSQP
+465 DAQSQP
-471 LKNEPLDNKP
+471 LKNEPLESKP
-481 LKFKLPKVQLKT
+481 LSFKLPRIELKT
-493 LGSKLDTQVE
+493 LGSKLDTQID

-513 EALSFKTDWRLN
+513 EALSFQTDWRLN

-558 NLNQTP
+558 SFNQTP

-589 LQFIVGELKQLSDSD
+589 LQLTVGELKQLRAQDN
-604 KNAAKHTDMSL
+604 NAAKHADVSL

-628 RSQRNS
+628 RSQR
-634 NTSSSISSGQ
+634 SSSISSAQ

-655 LTLALPPLTLALEQL
+655 FTLALPPLTLALEHL

-680 TETAAV
+680 TETAV
-686 DTKKAETTAIETKV
+686 VETKKAETTTVETKV
-700 TEASAEKSAD
+700 TEASAD
-710 KSSDK
+710 KST
-715 NQNNS
+715 NTS
-720 ITTKTDMS
+720 ITAKTDMS

-793 LTLAQSLNWKNNTLF
+793 LTLAQSLDWKNNTLF

-821 SQHKLNLATESK
+821 SQHKLNLATASK